1 MEGADKKV
9 ILRES
14 FEAKVLAAF
23 FSRLDCR
30 SVRYAVLRNHESLP
44 FSVGARDIDILVMP
58 EDLKSAIEVIFSIAN
73 EMECLFAKLYRDDM
87 IVQIIIFRRIE
98 RSEIFELKL
107 DLLINRQV
115 YGVEIYSAE
124 QMQRNLRVHNGVP
137 VVHEKYVFLDK
148 WLFHLFVGMP
158 VHPKYDA
165 EFADIC
171 LREKN
176 GLLDELE
183 HLLGK
188 GRALELITGVA
199 SGTASKMPVLP
210 LGVRV
215 GLLARMLARRG
226 VRGIGHFARFLE
238 YRLRDLVAPKGIF
251 VSVSGPDGSGKTTVI
266 DAVIAE
272 LKTIYGSDS
281 VIYRHFRPEA
291 LPRIADVAK
300 AAHAIEEVDK
310 DYSNPHR
317 AKPSGWFGSLVRLGY
332 YYLDYLVGYFRSVR
346 PVLLKREIMLFDR
359 YYFDMICDPARS
371 RISLPYS
378 FLRLVGR
385 LLPLPKYAFFIHVDP
400 REVYRR
406 KQELTLERIEELNS
420 RYLGLV
426 RCGML
431 REVSNNG
438 PYHEAV
444 AQIVDTIVKDRDARA
459 RRDLKSDWP

>member
-1 MEGADKKV
+1 MDGANQPSTSRQK
-9 ILRES
+9 
-14 FEAKVLAAF
+14 FETEVLAVF
-23 FSRLDCR
+23 FARLED
-30 SVRYAVLRNHESLP
+30 SSLRYAVLRNYEHLP
-44 FSVGARDIDILVMP
+44 YSVGARDIDLVVMP
-58 EDLKSAIEVIFSIAN
+58 EDLGVAMVLVSSIAN
-73 EMECLFAKLYRDDM
+73 EMNLSIANFYCDERLTQFMLYRRAENGE
-87 IVQIIIFRRIE
+87 V
-98 RSEIFELKL
+98 L
-107 DLLINRQV
+107 DLKIDFFTNSQV
-115 YGVEIYSAE
+115 YGIEAFSAE
-124 QMQRNLRVHNGVP
+124 RMLRGLRRHNGVP

-171 LREKN
+171 LREKD

-215 GLLARMLARRG
+215 GLLARMLLSRG
-226 VRGIGHFARFLE
+226 VRRIGHFARFLC
-238 YRLRDLVAPKGIF
+238 YRLRDLADPKGIF

-300 AAHAIEEVDK
+300 AAHAIEKVDK

-317 AKPSGWFGSLVRLGY
+317 AKPSGKLGSLMRVGY
-332 YYLDYLVGYFRSVR
+332 YYLDYLVGYFRSVK
-346 PVLLKREIMLFDR
+346 PVLLKRQIMLFDR

-371 RISLPYS
+371 RISLPYG

-444 AQIVDTIVKDRDARA
+444 VQIVDTIVKDRDARA
-459 RRDLKSDWP
+459 RRDLKSVCP